1 MTFDLRITIGMAA
14 AVLASGCQR
23 QPERFTADRDTAIC
37 TDRSGRRVADSQCS
51 QAQRHAGG
59 GGFGWYYLAR
69 NATLPYLGE
78 RARGGSYRP
87 TASRYVRAP
96 VASAVTRSGAV
107 SRGGFGGSGRFFGSG
122 HA

>member
-1 MTFDLRITIGMAA
+1 MTFDLRITIGVAA

-23 QPERFTADRDTAIC
+23 QPERWTADRDTAIC
-37 TDRSGRRVADSQCS
+37 TDRSGRRVSDDQCS
-51 QAQRHAGG
+51 QHNRHGG

-69 NATLPYLGE
+69 NATLPFLGE
-78 RARGGSYRP
+78 RARGGSYQP
-87 TASRYVRAP
+87 GAGRYVRAP
-96 VASAVTRSGAV
+96 VASAVTRTGAV